1 MGPPPAKTPS
11 TNRSN
16 DKSQTK
22 RSGNTGN
29 SEMDSDIERLENE
42 AELRAERRE
51 ARNESGDEA
60 EEEEDPFT
68 DRPRQVN
75 LLTVDASSVK
85 QPLACMWQ
93 YSLSGP
99 TSCFKSC
106 ASLRPFHKGWARSR
120 GTALAA
126 SNSTSGVWYG
136 LIKH

>member
-99 TSCFKSC
+99 TS
-106 ASLRPFHKGWARSR
+106 GWARSR